1 MKASID
7 VDRCIGAGNCA
18 EICPEVFELRD
29 DGLAHVINGDPDPSL
44 YPSMEEAAEA
54 CPTGA
59 VILAEDDLK
68 DFLGDFVE

>member
-54 CPTGA
+54 CPT
-59 VILAEDDLK
+59 
-68 DFLGDFVE
+68 